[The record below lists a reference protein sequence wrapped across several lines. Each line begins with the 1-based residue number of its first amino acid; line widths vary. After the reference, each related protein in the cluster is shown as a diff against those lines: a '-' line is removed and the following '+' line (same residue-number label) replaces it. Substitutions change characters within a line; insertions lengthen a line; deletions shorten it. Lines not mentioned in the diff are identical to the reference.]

1 MKFKNNICWWFIST
15 FGFKALFGLFI
26 LQKKAQ
32 PEFSNKIFQY
42 CLNNIGM
49 KSINIK
55 IIVEKRK
62 TSVAAV
68 ACWLKHMASNH
79 QLLSSILVNVI
90 TGDRKSIQL

>member
-1 MKFKNNICWWFIST
+1 MVYFNLWFQSVVWFIH
-15 FGFKALFGLFI
+15 FA
-26 LQKKAQ
+26 KKAQ

-55 IIVEKRK
+55 IIVGKRK

-68 ACWLKHMASNH
+68 ACWLKHNASNH
-79 QLLSSILVNVI
+79 QLLGSILVNVI
-90 TGDRKSIQL
+90 TGDRKSI